1 VGGLILLVLLAV
13 MWAVLIIPQQRR
25 LKRQRELVASITV
38 GDDVMIA
45 AGIYG
50 TVTGEDD
57 DDLFLEIAPNVEI
70 RISRASVSQRVEF
83 EDDVDDRDAGR
94 SDT

>member
-1 VGGLILLVLLAV
+1 MGGLILLVLLAV

>member
-1 VGGLILLVLLAV
+1 MGGLILLVLLAV

-25 LKRQRELVASITV
+25 LKRQRELVASIKV

-57 DDLFLEIAPNVEI
+57 DDLFLEIAPAVEI
-70 RISRASVSQRVEF
+70 RVSRAAVAQRVEF
-83 EDDVDDRDAGR
+83 EDVDDTETGR
-94 SDT
+94 SDS

>member
-1 VGGLILLVLLAV
+1 MSGLILLILLAA

-25 LKRQRELVASITV
+25 LKRQRELIASIQV
-38 GDDVMIA
+38 GDDVMIS

-57 DDLFLEIAPNVEI
+57 DDLFLEIAPDVEI
-70 RISRASVSQRVEF
+70 RVSRASVMQRVEF
-83 EDDVDDRDAGR
+83 EDIDELDADESER
-94 SDT
+94 